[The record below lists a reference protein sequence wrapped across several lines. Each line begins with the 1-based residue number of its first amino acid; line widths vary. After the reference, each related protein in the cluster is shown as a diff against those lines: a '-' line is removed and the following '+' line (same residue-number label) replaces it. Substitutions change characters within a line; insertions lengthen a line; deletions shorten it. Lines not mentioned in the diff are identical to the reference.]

1 MKMAAHLSSGGFSLH
16 YLPGLVARIISGD
29 LLKFVCICAEEL
41 RYRPSKKV
49 STTNKDGIISPVFLQ
64 RGRKTESLE

>member
-1 MKMAAHLSSGGFSLH
+1 MKTAAHLSSGGFAFH
-16 YLPGLVARIISGD
+16 FLPGLVAMIISGD
-29 LLKFVCICAEEL
+29 LLKFGCICTAEL
-41 RYRPSKKV
+41 RYRPSKKM